1 MTKVTVN
8 TTVGT
13 WEGYD
18 SYSHDF
24 DDEAKALKFV
34 AKHLK
39 SDGKYR
45 AEVVSEII
53 IHVDVPGLAATHDI
67 MGFFTS
73 SSVRSFNSGDVRF
86 GLLDIESENGGNH
99 QRAIVRYDDQFYK
112 IMYRDGAWDY
122 SGMTIAERKER
133 VKTSTYWV

>member
-53 IHVDVPGLAATHDI
+53 IHVDVPGLAASHDI
-67 MGFFTS
+67 MEAFTRNNS
-73 SSVRSFNSGDVRF
+73 TNYHSGDVSFR
-86 GLLDIESENGGNH
+86 LVDIESEDGNKH

-112 IMYRDGAWDY
+112 IIYHDGAWDY